1 MTLRPSNLLIGV
13 FGMADDKKSKAGQ
26 DRASEFIDI
35 HREVVEEA
43 VSSGFGIFST
53 PGKSD
58 DSEDKRDE

>member
-1 MTLRPSNLLIGV
+1 
-13 FGMADDKKSKAGQ
+13 MADDKKSKAGQ